1 MVECLICG
9 AEVAKPDDAV
19 IGELIVCVDCGTEL
33 EITGLDPFTIEEAP
47 QEQEDWGE

>member
-9 AEVAKPDDAV
+9 AEVVKPDDAV
-19 IGELIVCVDCGTEL
+19 IGELIVCADCGTEL
-33 EITGLDPFTIEEAP
+33 EITGLEPFTIEEAP

>member
-9 AEVAKPDDAV
+9 AEVTKPGDAV
-19 IGELIVCVDCGTEL
+19 VGELIVCADCGTEL

-47 QEQEDWGE
+47 QVQEDWGE